1 MASFLSKTNRQ
12 ILIALFIS
20 FETICIISSLKLTDL
35 GEPVD
40 CKSLY
45 DQANKTITDLGSNW
59 RDELEKM
66 RKNYTEEITQC
77 KQNLNTTEYPQVG
90 EYLDYELNIFGDCSS
105 SNTWQTVGIIF
116 IIAFV
121 LSTAGLAVVSVLY
134 YKNLRRNI

>member
-77 KQNLNTTEYPQVG
+77 KQN
-90 EYLDYELNIFGDCSS
+90 
-105 SNTWQTVGIIF
+105 
-116 IIAFV
+116 
-121 LSTAGLAVVSVLY
+121 VSVNPLIVVDI
-134 YKNLRRNI
+134 LG